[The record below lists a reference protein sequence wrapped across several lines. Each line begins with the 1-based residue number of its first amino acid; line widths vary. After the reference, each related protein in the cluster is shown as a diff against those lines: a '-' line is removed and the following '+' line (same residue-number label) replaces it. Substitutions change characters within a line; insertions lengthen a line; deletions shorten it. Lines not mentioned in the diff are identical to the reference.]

1 MAGSELDAHL
11 LDIFRNFGPVE
22 VRRMFSGRALYRDGV
37 IFALVMRGALY
48 LKTDAGNAAQFMQR
62 GLAPFSFE
70 RQGRTMTTSYHLAP
84 AEVMED
90 PEAAAQWAGAAYA
103 AALRSQAMKGSST
116 KAKQRKPAKT
126 SGPATSAR
134 RKARKAAA

>member
-1 MAGSELDAHL
+1 MPANELDAHL
-11 LDIFRNFGPVE
+11 HDVFRDFGTVE

-48 LKTDAGNAAQFMQR
+48 LKTDAGNVAQFSQR

-70 RQGRTMTTSYHLAP
+70 RQGRTMTTSYYLAP

-90 PEAAAQWAGAAYA
+90 PEAAAAWAGTAYA
-103 AALRSQAMKGSST
+103 AALRSQAMKRGKT
-116 KAKQRKPAKT
+116 KNRAPGNKAGPAKP
-126 SGPATSAR
+126 SH
-134 RKARKAAA
+134 RKARKAPR